1 MRRHKF
7 TAEQIAE
14 IKSACKAAQD
24 SQQAFRLG
32 ILCRRAHGDTYK
44 DICKQAGISISAA
57 EGIIRRYEQGGIN
70 AVLSMR
76 AGKRQFTAEQ
86 TAEIKTAYDT
96 AKDEWARCHLE
107 VVYLYAQGN
116 TYERISESTG
126 FGQTTVTRLMQEYRR
141 DGLGAMM
148 KRLTKA
154 SQRKTAR
161 QTVFTPRQAAELEN
175 MCKTATNP
183 KTVRRME
190 ALLQLAKGENIEDAA
205 ASSGYSVS
213 NLYWLEREYRK
224 GGVAAIFRM
233 EHRKKQPPIAHKH
246 KFTPKQ
252 KAEIEAARKTA
263 ADKRT
268 KERLEM
274 LLLWANGKSLPEV
287 SAAAG
292 YSVNTIMR
300 VIRQYQN
307 GSLEAIAPKPGSN
320 AGQRKYLSCEEEAAV
335 LDRLRLKT
343 ENGDATKLTD
353 AKAAFEEAAGHAVC
367 DRIVYRALRE
377 HGWEWHGS
385 WRPPEP
391 RASKRAPEGS

>member
-14 IKSACKAAQD
+14 IESACKAAQD

-32 ILCRRAHGDTYK
+32 ILCRHAHGDTYK

-57 EGIIRRYEQGGIN
+57 EGIIRRYEQGGVN

-76 AGKRQFTAEQ
+76 AGKRQFTTEQ
-86 TAEIKTAYDT
+86 IAKIKTAYDT
-96 AKDEWARCHLE
+96 AKDEWARCRLE
-107 VVYLYAQGN
+107 VVYLYAQGK

-126 FGQTTVTRLMQEYRR
+126 FGQTTIIRLMQEYRE
-141 DGLGAMM
+141 DGLDSMV
-148 KRLTKA
+148 KRLNRY
-154 SQRKTAR
+154 SGRKTGFA
-161 QTVFTPRQAAELEN
+161 FTSEQAAELEN

-190 ALLQLAKGENIEDAA
+190 ALLQLAQGENIEDVA

-224 GGVAAIFRM
+224 GGAAAIFRM

-263 ADKRT
+263 DDKWT

-274 LLLWANGKSLPEV
+274 LWLRANGKSLPEV

-292 YSVNTIMR
+292 YSVNTITR

-307 GSLEAIAPKPGSN
+307 RGLEAIAPKPGSN
-320 AGQRKYLSCEEEAAV
+320 AGQRKYLSCEEEAAI

-343 ENGDATKLTD
+343 ENGDAIKLTD

>member
-1 MRRHKF
+1 MRRHRF
-7 TAEQIAE
+7 TAAQIAE
-14 IKSACKAAQD
+14 IESACKAAQD

-32 ILCRRAHGDTYK
+32 ILCRHAHGDTYK

-57 EGIIRRYEQGGIN
+57 EGIIRRYEQGGVN

-76 AGKRQFTAEQ
+76 AGKRQFTTEQ
-86 TAEIKTAYDT
+86 IAKIKTAYDT
-96 AKDEWARCHLE
+96 AKDEWARCRLE
-107 VVYLYAQGN
+107 VVYLYAQGA
-116 TYERISESTG
+116 TYAKIGAATG
-126 FGQTTVTRLMQEYRR
+126 LGQTTIIRLMQEYRR
-141 DGLGAMM
+141 DGLGAMV

-154 SQRKTAR
+154 SQRKTGR
-161 QTVFTPRQAAELEN
+161 QAVFTPGQAAELEN

-213 NLYWLEREYRK
+213 NLYWLEREYLK
-224 GGVAAIFRM
+224 GGAAAIFRM

-252 KAEIEAARKTA
+252 KAEIEAARKIA

-274 LLLWANGKSLPEV
+274 LWLRANGKSLPEV

-292 YSVNTIMR
+292 YSMNTIMR

-307 GSLEAIAPKPGSN
+307 GGLEAITPK
-320 AGQRKYLSCEEEAAV
+320 Q
-335 LDRLRLKT
+335 
-343 ENGDATKLTD
+343 ATHK
-353 AKAAFEEAAGHAVC
+353 KK
-367 DRIVYRALRE
+367 
-377 HGWEWHGS
+377 
-385 WRPPEP
+385 PP
-391 RASKRAPEGS
+391 R